1 MSFWVNG
8 MGVMK
13 AYDYENEAKKLLQ
26 NAIESARRDY
36 GLYSDSYVKHI
47 QSAIDALNA
56 KIEPDLSML
65 QVYSN
70 CEQN

>member
-13 AYDYENEAKKLLQ
+13 AYDYENEAMKLLQ
-26 NAIESARRDY
+26 TAIESARRDY
-36 GLYSDSYVKHI
+36 GSYSNDYIKHI
-47 QSAIDALNA
+47 QLAIDALNA

-65 QVYSN
+65 QAYSK
-70 CEQN
+70 CE

>member
-26 NAIESARRDY
+26 EAIESARHDY
-36 GLYSDSYVKHI
+36 GSHSKDYIKHI
-47 QSAIDALNA
+47 QFAIDALNA

-65 QVYSN
+65 QVYSE
-70 CEQN
+70 CE